1 MLNKTQNIPSTVD
14 RWKSLPDEWNNDE
27 RMNALFSP
35 FRNRDVNPLH
45 YDGKL
50 NFWTK
55 TINQFAHDYEL
66 MKINQKS
73 LEDYFIRKG
82 IKPKCLNIVLES
94 LQKDRKIFTKNDF
107 IKQQQ
112 QQQGW
117 VSYAFDKL
125 VWSPITWTTKYLYNT
140 ASQQIAS
147 KPQTANSWVQLN
159 NSITSE
165 NDSSNDS
172 SNVNYIF
179 VDIINKK
186 SNDIHDYL
194 INKIT
199 YPELDCVIDYEH
211 FQKICSNEFNITN
224 EDDIELILINL
235 MGKKRVIMSD
245 SLIKDRKL
253 IKFSQKLSNNT
264 NLKISELET
273 SYYVLKLSEAK
284 LDKQINLLNTDIENA
299 NKEIKLLLKQKLQQH
314 ALKLLKKRKNLEK
327 QLDLKHQQIDNLHV
341 MMLNMQ
347 QADTSKQTIEA
358 FSKSAETIKNI
369 NKEFDLDKIDEL
381 MFNVQDNLKISHEI
395 ESTLSKSVLSNN
407 DVDEEELEEELNELI
422 KQKST
427 NKLNDQEF
435 DAKKFSID
443 DLLNDLPNIP
453 DDSFNSTI
461 KSPAKTSSSQ

>member
-1 MLNKTQNIPSTVD
+1 MLNRTQNIPSID
-14 RWKSLPDEWNNDE
+14 GWKSLPEEWNNDE
-27 RMNALFSP
+27 RMNALFSQ
-35 FRNRDVNPLH
+35 FRNRDINPLH

-55 TINQFAHDYEL
+55 TINQFAHDFEL

-73 LEDYFIRKG
+73 LEDNFIRKG
-82 IKPKCLNIVLES
+82 VKPKCLNLVLES
-94 LQKDRKIFTKNDF
+94 LQKENKILTRNDF

-112 QQQGW
+112 QQKGW

-125 VWSPITWTTKYLYNT
+125 VWSPLTWTTKYLYNT

-147 KPQTANSWVQLN
+147 KTTQPANNWVQLN
-159 NSITSE
+159 SSLTIE
-165 NDSSNDS
+165 NESLNDS

-199 YPELDCVIDYEH
+199 YPELDCVIDYEN
-211 FQKICSNEFNITN
+211 FQKTCSNEFNIKN
-224 EDDIELILINL
+224 DDDVELILINL
-235 MGKKRVIMSD
+235 IGKKSVIVSD
-245 SLIKDRKL
+245 TLIKDRKL
-253 IKFSQKLSNNT
+253 IKFSQKLVNNS

-284 LDKQINLLNTDIENA
+284 LDKQINLLNTDIENS

-314 ALKLLKKRKNLEK
+314 ALKLLKKRKNLER
-327 QLDLKHQQIDNLHV
+327 QLDLKHQQIDNLHAI
-341 MMLNMQ
+341 MFNMQ

-358 FSKSAETIKNI
+358 FSKSAETMKNI

-381 MFNVQDNLKISHEI
+381 MFDIQDNLKISSEI
-395 ESTLSKSVLSNN
+395 ENTLSKSVIANN

-427 NKLNDQEF
+427 NID
-435 DAKKFSID
+435 DKKMSNVTID

-453 DDSFNSTI
+453 DDSFSSI
-461 KSPAKTSSSQ
+461 KSPTKTSSH